1 MILCKETSSKNIKTL
16 AKLYYQ
22 RIWAEQSGEQISEGD
37 FTFMYLADAFVQSD
51 LHCSQVTVFYT
62 FFLSALGFFP
72 GNRTHDLALL
82 APCSTIWATGKLTSV
97 FTSVCPSTAV
107 LQHATAQYRYCKQ
120 VYYIEISCQCAIWA
134 DSLLFRWAWVVLSR
148 MHR

>member
-51 LHCSQVTVFYT
+51 LHCIQVTVFT
-62 FFLSALGFFP
+62 FFFISSCFSLGIEP
-72 GNRTHDLALL
+72 MILALL

-97 FTSVCPSTAV
+97 FTSV
-107 LQHATAQYRYCKQ
+107 AQYSCTTACHSTVTLLQTGILHRNFLSVRYLSGLCFSGEHEW
-120 VYYIEISCQCAIWA
+120 YM
-134 DSLLFRWAWVVLSR
+134 SR